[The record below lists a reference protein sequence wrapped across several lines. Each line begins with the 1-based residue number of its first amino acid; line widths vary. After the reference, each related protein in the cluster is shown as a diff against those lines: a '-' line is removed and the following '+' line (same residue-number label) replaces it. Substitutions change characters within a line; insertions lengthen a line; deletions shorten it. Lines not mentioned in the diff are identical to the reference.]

1 MFFSVDIMPLY
12 TLIFKWRDG
21 CLCYK
26 KKYGMKPEIWY
37 GAFLPTVLRY
47 FLGMKISYFSFMSW
61 GRHCYFMS
69 YFHQALEVNKR
80 QFSFEFTRA
89 PLLLAFVTLVLEEA
103 DMANNLS
110 AISLYMKFDQ
120 CRLVSLGQ
128 YLYQTRDSFNFLWSA

>member
-12 TLIFKWRDG
+12 ALIFKWRDG

-26 KKYGMKPEIWY
+26 KKHGMKPEIWY

-69 YFHQALEVNKR
+69 YFHQALEDDCYKCA
-80 QFSFEFTRA
+80 SY
-89 PLLLAFVTLVLEEA
+89 FVTLVLEEA

-120 CRLVSLGQ
+120 CRLVSLDQ